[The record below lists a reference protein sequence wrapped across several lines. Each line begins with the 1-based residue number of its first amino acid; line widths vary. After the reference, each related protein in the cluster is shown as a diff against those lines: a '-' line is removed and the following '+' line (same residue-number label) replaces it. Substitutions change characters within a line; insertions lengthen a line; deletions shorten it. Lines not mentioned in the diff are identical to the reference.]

1 MSHDVSGSYLVRGCF
16 VEADTPEDVLLRRH
30 MWCFSGRC
38 LVMFCWSRCFRG
50 CTTFRKNVSVIL
62 QRVRGCSGIGSLC
75 NASLAFADDALT
87 LLHLTTLNWSL
98 LVVTL

>member
-1 MSHDVSGSYLVRGCF
+1 MVLFWTLSC
-16 VEADTPEDVLLRRH
+16 DVLLEQ
-30 MWCFSGRC
+30 M
-38 LVMFCWSRCFRG
+38 
-50 CTTFRKNVSVIL
+50 L
-62 QRVRGCSGIGSLC
+62 QRMHDVQKECKCNPTESEGCSGIGSLC